1 MLFSAGRIYHK
12 ITNNLSL
19 LPFNYTDGIISSIF
33 SALTLCRDSFCIENI
48 NEKCFFAE
56 YQNSCY
62 YRLLLM
68 VILIFLSANS
78 TQWLLKNIPVN
89 YLHKERINITYVW
102 LVLLYFPLIF
112 INLLLNDGLI
122 IIILFSFFLNITI
135 CLFIIDLKTG
145 YLPDI
150 LVYPLLWLGLIYQSY
165 VAQGN
170 VISAVYAVVIS
181 YLSIMLI
188 TVIMEKI
195 RQRPQMGRGDLKL
208 IAACAAWIGMMELPY
223 FLALA
228 AVLGAIHYC
237 IADRIKKDHKAL
249 NTIPFGPAIVLSASY
264 WLIAPSLNAFIF
276 AILKDAGVLITLS

>member
-1 MLFSAGRIYHK
+1 
-12 ITNNLSL
+12 
-19 LPFNYTDGIISSIF
+19 
-33 SALTLCRDSFCIENI
+33 
-48 NEKCFFAE
+48 
-56 YQNSCY
+56 
-62 YRLLLM
+62 M
-68 VILIFLSANS
+68 VILIFLSAKS
-78 TQWLLKNIPVN
+78 TQWLLKHIPVK
-89 YLHKERINITYVW
+89 YLHKERINIAYIG

-150 LVYPLLWLGLIYQSY
+150 LVYPLLWLGLIYQSC

-188 TVIMEKI
+188 TVMMEKI

-208 IAACAAWIGMMELPY
+208 IAACAAWIGMMELAY

-228 AVLGAIHYC
+228 AVLGAIHYY
-237 IADRIKKDHKAL
+237 IAYRIKKDHKAL
-249 NTIPFGPAIVLSASY
+249 NAIPFGPAIVLSASY

-276 AILKDAGVLITLS
+276 AILQDAGLLITLS